1 MKSDHF
7 LDNGCGEVAILS
19 VVVEI
24 SYSNRLQES
33 FLLNITKFLLLKM
46 QHKAM
51 TCLMGLQLGVFTKK
65 PNKMWL
71 LMICLR

>member
-1 MKSDHF
+1 MKSVHF

-24 SYSNRLQES
+24 SYSNRPQES
-33 FLLNITKFLLLKM
+33 FLLNITKILLLKM

-51 TCLMGLQLGVFTKK
+51 TCLTGLQFGVFTRK

-71 LMICLR
+71 SMICLR